1 MKNKMGKTA
10 KTFIVISI
18 VWILM
23 IYALASD
30 SYGFDEVSFI
40 GLGIIPLV
48 VGWGIY
54 WVRRK

>member
-10 KTFIVISI
+10 KTFVVISV

-23 IYALASD
+23 IYALASGT
-30 SYGFDEVSFI
+30 YGFDVGAFI

-48 VGWGIY
+48 IGWGIY
-54 WVRRK
+54 WVRKK